1 MSTGGRPEEDDTDAA
16 FRSIV
21 ENYGERA
28 SLPEPEGPPDDA
40 EQEGPPAP
48 EAGAAGGPVVSP
60 GLFRLAGQSEPPPAP
75 EHEDHFVPPPPPPVP
90 WPEPRRGL
98 AWVAL
103 FGSPTLMLLALLFGI
118 SLPSWLITT
127 LSFAFIGGFVFLVA
141 TMRRG
146 PSDGWDDGARL

>member
-1 MSTGGRPEEDDTDAA
+1 MSTGGRPEEDDTEAA

-28 SLPEPEGPPDDA
+28 SLPEPEATDDA
-40 EQEGPPAP
+40 K
-48 EAGAAGGPVVSP
+48 EAGDGPVVSP
-60 GLFRLAGQSEPPPAP
+60 GLFRLAGESEAPPPAS
-75 EHEDHFVPPPPPPVP
+75 HEDHFVPPPPPPVP

-98 AWVAL
+98 AWAGL
-103 FGSPTLMLLALLFGI
+103 FGSPTLMLLALLFGV

-127 LSFAFIGGFVFLVA
+127 LGFAFVGGFVFLVA

>member
-1 MSTGGRPEEDDTDAA
+1 
-16 FRSIV
+16 
-21 ENYGERA
+21 
-28 SLPEPEGPPDDA
+28 
-40 EQEGPPAP
+40 
-48 EAGAAGGPVVSP
+48 VVSP
-60 GLFRLAGQSEPPPAP
+60 GLFRLAGQSEPQPTS
-75 EHEDHFVPPPPPPVP
+75 EHDDHFVPPPPPPVP

-103 FGSPTLMLLALLFGI
+103 LGSPTLMLLALLFSI

-127 LSFAFIGGFVFLVA
+127 FGFAFIGGFVFLVA

>member
-1 MSTGGRPEEDDTDAA
+1 MTNGGTERPGEDDTDAA

-28 SLPEPEGPPDDA
+28 SLPEPEEPSEKDTSGT
-40 EQEGPPAP
+40 P
-48 EAGAAGGPVVSP
+48 EAGPVVSP
-60 GLFRLAGQSEPPPAP
+60 GLFRLAGEPEPPPRA
-75 EHEDHFVPPPPPPVP
+75 EHDEHFVPPVPPPVP

-103 FGSPTLMLLALLFGI
+103 LGSPTLMLLALLVGI

-127 LSFAFIGGFVFLVA
+127 LGFTFIGGFVFLVA